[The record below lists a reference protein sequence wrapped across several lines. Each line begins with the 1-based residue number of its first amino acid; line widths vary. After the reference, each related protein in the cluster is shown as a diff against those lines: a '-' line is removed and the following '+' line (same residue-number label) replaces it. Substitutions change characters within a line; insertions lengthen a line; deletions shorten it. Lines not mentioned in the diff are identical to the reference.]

1 MLNLVY
7 YYSLSQYLGDDYF
20 PFKKADFSAFL
31 KSMLDLEN
39 LNDVTLP
46 SDFVTNKTI
55 YDELFSLVLGRYH
68 EHAII
73 KIHKCIGQEPS
84 EDEINKAAKN
94 WVYKLVSALNM
105 SWDYYMT
112 LLTNYNAAKAELMS
126 DIKATSKNKV
136 KFNDTPQNTNISGTY
151 EGDNYITHFT
161 STEGENSSPLMSKIM
176 RLKEIQDAYKD
187 VMSDWVKYFERIFYE
202 EHSV

>member
-31 KSMLDLEN
+31 KFMLDLEN

-73 KIHKCIGQEPS
+73 KINKCVGQEPS
-84 EDEINKAAKN
+84 EEEINKAAKN

-136 KFNDTPQNTNISGTY
+136 KFNDTPQNGGDYSG
-151 EGDNYITHFT
+151 DPFT
-161 STEGENSSPLMSKIM
+161 SAINQIASTTEIDSDTIM
-176 RLKEIQDAYKD
+176 GRLRELQGNYRN
-187 VMSDWVKYFERIFYE
+187 VLRDWVDEFNKLFVKEDNI
-202 EHSV
+202 